1 MKTVILGTRGS
12 KLATAQAEFLVH
24 HLEAKGFKVEWK
36 LFTTSGDRWL
46 EGPLDQRG
54 GTGFFTKE
62 LEDALVGGGV
72 DLLIHSLKDVAIERP
87 AGIVTAC
94 IPEREDPADWLVM
107 RKDAPAAPRVGT
119 SSVRRERMLKAAH
132 PDWSFTWIRGNV
144 PTRVQRVREG
154 LLRDE
159 PLHATLLAAS
169 GLKRLELDL
178 SDLAVRPMTPEELL
192 PAPGQGALLA
202 ETRPERA
209 DIIEAFA
216 DLHSETTARC
226 VTLER
231 GVLKGLGGGCQMP
244 LGALATVDA
253 SGRVL
258 LRAVHAADAGI
269 QRAEAQGAG
278 PGAGSDAE
286 ALRAVLAGLGVS

>member
-12 KLATAQAEFLVH
+12 KLATAQAEFLVQ
-24 HLEAKGFKVEWK
+24 HLKDKGFEVEWK

-94 IPEREDPADWLVM
+94 IPEREDPADWLVL

-154 LLRDE
+154 LLREE

-178 SDLAVRPMTPEELL
+178 ADLEVRALSPEELL

-216 DLHSETTARC
+216 DLHCAATARC
-226 VTLER
+226 VALER

-244 LGALATVDA
+244 LGALATVD
-253 SGRVL
+253 STGRVL

-269 QRAEAQGAG
+269 RRAEAHGAA
-278 PGAGSDAE
+278 AGESDDAGV
-286 ALRAVLAGLGVS
+286 LRAVLAGLGVP

>member
-12 KLATAQAEFLVH
+12 KLATAQAEFMVA
-24 HLEAKGFKVEWK
+24 HLKAKGFAVEWK

-72 DLLIHSLKDVAIERP
+72 DLLIHSLKDVAIDRP

-94 IPEREDPADWLVM
+94 IPAREDAADWLVT
-107 RKDAPAAPRVGT
+107 RQDLPAAPRIGT
-119 SSVRRERMLKAAH
+119 SSVRRERMLRAAH
-132 PDWSFTWIRGNV
+132 PDWDFTWIRGNV

-159 PLHATLLAAS
+159 PLHGTLLAAS

-178 SDLAVRPMTPEELL
+178 SDLAVRALTPEELL

-202 ETRPERA
+202 ETRPDRA
-209 DIIEAFA
+209 DIIAAFA
-216 DLHSETTARC
+216 DLHCADTARC

-244 LGALATVDA
+244 LGALATVEADGNA
-253 SGRVL
+253 H
-258 LRAVHAADAGI
+258 LRAVHAADDGI
-269 QRAEAQGAG
+269 RRAEATGT
-278 PGAGSDAE
+278 DDD
-286 ALRAVLAGLGVS
+286 ALRSVLAQLGVA

>member
-12 KLATAQAEFLVH
+12 KLATAQAEFMVS
-24 HLEAKGFKVEWK
+24 HLKAKGFAVEWK

-72 DLLIHSLKDVAIERP
+72 DLLIHSLKDVAIDRP

-94 IPEREDPADWLVM
+94 IPAREDSADWLVM
-107 RKDAPAAPRVGT
+107 RQDLPATPRIGT
-119 SSVRRERMLKAAH
+119 SSVRRERMLRAAH
-132 PDWSFTWIRGNV
+132 PDWDFTWIRGNV

-154 LLRDE
+154 MLRDE
-159 PLHATLLAAS
+159 PLHGTLLAAS

-178 SDLAVRPMTPEELL
+178 SDLAVRALTPEELL

-202 ETRPERA
+202 ETRPDRA

-216 DLHSETTARC
+216 DLHCANTARC

-244 LGALATVDA
+244 LGALATMDA
-253 SGRVL
+253 MGNAH
-258 LRAVHAADAGI
+258 LRAVHAADDGI
-269 QRAEAQGAG
+269 RRAEATGT
-278 PGAGSDAE
+278 DAD
-286 ALRAVLAGLGVS
+286 ALRGVLAQLGVA

>member
-1 MKTVILGTRGS
+1 MKPVIVGTRGS
-12 KLATAQAEFLVH
+12 RLATAQAEFLVE
-24 HLEAKGFKVEWK
+24 HLKAKGLDVEWK
-36 LFTTSGDRWL
+36 LYTTSGDRWL

-62 LEDALVGGGV
+62 LEDALLSGTV

-94 IPEREDPADWLVM
+94 IPEREDPSDWMVL
-107 RKDAPAAPRVGT
+107 RKDFPAGVEGGAVVGT
-119 SSVRRERMLKAAH
+119 SSVRRERMLRAAH
-132 PDWSFTWIRGNV
+132 PEWRFTWIRGNV

-169 GLKRLELDL
+169 GLRRLGLDL
-178 SDLAVRPMTPEELL
+178 SDLDVRALSFDELL

-202 ETRPERA
+202 ETRPDRP
-209 DIIEAFA
+209 DLIEAFA
-216 DLHSETTARC
+216 DLHCEATARC
-226 VTLER
+226 VALER

-244 LGALATVDA
+244 LGSLATVAAD
-253 SGRVL
+253 GMVT
-258 LRAVHAADAGI
+258 LRAVHAADDGI
-269 QRAEAQGAG
+269 RRAEAEARD
-278 PGAGSDAE
+278 DAE
-286 ALRAVLAGLGVS
+286 ALRKVLVGLGVA